1 MDGDSNVIG
10 NFKILILH
18 AFGKNDIPIVV
29 VIIITIILRS
39 VIWCT

>member
-1 MDGDSNVIG
+1 MMDEDSNVMG

-29 VIIITIILRS
+29 IIITIILRS
-39 VIWCT
+39 VI